1 MADYERLS
9 DFDFDLPE
17 SLIAQHPAAR
27 RTESRLLVVAPGSD
41 HFFDARFTDL
51 IDQLTPGDLMV
62 FNNSKVIPA
71 RLFGLK
77 ASGGRVEILV
87 ERILPG
93 NQVLA
98 MLRVSKKPAPGS
110 QIQLIRRADNA
121 HEYEHGDDAATP
133 SDQEPSDVLVPA
145 VTVIGRDTTYDDRF
159 VLQFSESVLDILHQW
174 GELPLP
180 PYIEHKPNQD
190 DANRYQTVYAQTP
203 GSVAAPTAGLHFDEA
218 FLAALDARGIH
229 RAFVTLHVGAGTF
242 APVRTEDL
250 SAHRMHTEW
259 YELPA
264 ETAEAI
270 ARAREAGRRVIA
282 VGTTSLRTLESAAI
296 EGGRVTPGQRETDIF
311 IRPGYSFRVVDALL
325 TNFHLPKS
333 TLLMLVA
340 AFVGYD
346 TMRKAYA
353 HAIASK
359 SRFFSYGDAMFCK
372 AHQESASR

>member
-1 MADYERLS
+1 
-9 DFDFDLPE
+9 
-17 SLIAQHPAAR
+17 
-27 RTESRLLVVAPGSD
+27 LVVAPGIDQFS
-41 HFFDARFTDL
+41 DARFTDL

-77 ASGGRVEILV
+77 VSGGRVEVLV

-110 QIQLIRRADNA
+110 QIQLIRRADDP
-121 HEYEHGDDAATP
+121 HEYVDDYGEDEAAP
-133 SDQEPSDVLVPA
+133 SDQEPSDVLGPA

-159 VLQFSESVLDILHQW
+159 VLQFSEPVLDTLHQW

-218 FLAALDARGIH
+218 FLAALDAKGIH

-259 YELPA
+259 YELPV
-264 ETAEAI
+264 ETAQAI
-270 ARAREAGRRVIA
+270 ARAREQGRRVIA

-296 EGGRVTPGQRETDIF
+296 GGGLVMPGQRETDIF

-359 SRFFSYGDAMFCK
+359 YRFFSYGDAMFCQ

>member
-1 MADYERLS
+1 
-9 DFDFDLPE
+9 
-17 SLIAQHPAAR
+17 
-27 RTESRLLVVAPGSD
+27 
-41 HFFDARFTDL
+41 
-51 IDQLTPGDLMV
+51 MV

-87 ERILPG
+87 ERILEG

-110 QIQLIRRADNA
+110 QIQLIRRIDASHDDPPPQG
-121 HEYEHGDDAATP
+121 HGQ
-133 SDQEPSDVLVPA
+133 SDTAGPV
-145 VTVIGRDTTYDDRF
+145 VTVVGRDTTYDDRF
-159 VLQFSESVLDILHQW
+159 ILQFSESVIDVLHQW

-180 PYIEHKPNQD
+180 PYIEHKPNRD

-218 FLAALDARGIH
+218 FLAALDAKGIR

-259 YELPA
+259 YELPVA
-264 ETAEAI
+264 TAEAI
-270 ARAREAGRRVIA
+270 ARARQAGRRVIA
-282 VGTTSLRTLESAAI
+282 VGTTSLRTLESAARD
-296 EGGRVTPGQRETDIF
+296 GGLVMPGQRETDIF
-311 IRPGYSFRVVDALL
+311 IRPGYSFKVVDALL

-359 SRFFSYGDAMFCK
+359 YRFFSYGDAMFCQ

>member
-1 MADYERLS
+1 MASYERLS
-9 DFDFDLPE
+9 DFDFELPE
-17 SLIAQHPAAR
+17 SLIAQHPTAR
-27 RTESRLLVVAPGSD
+27 RTESRLLLVEPSASHCV
-41 HFFDARFTDL
+41 DARFTDL
-51 IDQLTPGDLMV
+51 IDQLAPGDLMV

-71 RLFGLK
+71 RLFGQK

-87 ERILPG
+87 ERIIDG

-110 QIQLIRRADNA
+110 QIQLIKQ
-121 HEYEHGDDAATP
+121 
-133 SDQEPSDVLVPA
+133 SDGPV

-159 VLQFSESVLDILHQW
+159 VLQFPGSVLDILHQW

-180 PYIEHKPNQD
+180 PYIEHKPDQD

-218 FLAALDARGIH
+218 FLAALDAKAIR
-229 RAFVTLHVGAGTF
+229 RAFVTLHVGAATF
-242 APVRTEDL
+242 APVRTEDI

-259 YELPA
+259 YELPVA
-264 ETAEAI
+264 TAEAI
-270 ARAREAGRRVIA
+270 ALARQEGRRVIA
-282 VGTTSLRTLESAAI
+282 VGTTSLRTLESAAL
-296 EGGRVTPGQRETDIF
+296 EGGLVLPGQRETDIF
-311 IRPGYSFRVVDALL
+311 IRPGYSFKVVDALL

-346 TMRKAYA
+346 TMRQAYA
-353 HAIASK
+353 HAIAAK
-359 SRFFSYGDAMFCK
+359 YRFFSYGDAMFCK
-372 AHQESASR
+372 AHQESTAE

>member
-1 MADYERLS
+1 MSHYERLS

-27 RTESRLLVVAPGSD
+27 RTESRLLMVAPGAD
-41 HFFDARFTDL
+41 RFPDARFTDL
-51 IDQLTPGDLMV
+51 IDQLMPGDLMV

-87 ERILPG
+87 ERILEG

-110 QIQLIRRADNA
+110 QIQLIRR
-121 HEYEHGDDAATP
+121 GDDTQDHAHDEAHTRG
-133 SDQEPSDVLVPA
+133 QEQRDVQSPV

-159 VLQFSESVLDILHQW
+159 VLQFPQSVLDVLHQW

-218 FLAALDARGIH
+218 FLAALDAKGIH

-259 YELPA
+259 YELPV

-270 ARAREAGRRVIA
+270 AHARKAGRRVIA
-282 VGTTSLRTLESAAI
+282 VGTTSLRTLESAAM
-296 EGGRVTPGQRETDIF
+296 EGGLVTPGQRETDIF

-359 SRFFSYGDAMFCK
+359 YRFFSYGDAMFCQ